1 MSSAN
6 VIFWIFAFVT
16 IFFALMTVLMKNL
29 IHSALFM
36 ILSFVGVAGLFV
48 LLNADFLA
56 TVQIIVYVGAISV
69 FIIMG
74 IMVTQRKSIRESNP
88 FGRYKIAA
96 GLVAV
101 TIFAVIGTA
110 ISKTKW
116 AISTAPVPESTVK
129 PLADLLMKDF
139 VIPFE
144 VAALLLTMA
153 MIGAIII
160 AKGVRNTQ

>member
-1 MSSAN
+1 MSSADI
-6 VIFWIFAFVT
+6 IFWIFAFVT
-16 IFFALMTVLMKNL
+16 IFFGLLTVLMKNL

-36 ILSFVGVAGLFV
+36 ILSFLGVAGLFV

-56 TVQIIVYVGAISV
+56 AVQVIVYVGAISV

-74 IMVTQRKSIRESNP
+74 VMVTQRKSIKESNP
-88 FGRYKIAA
+88 FGRNKLTG

-101 TIFAVIGTA
+101 SIFAVIA
-110 ISKTKW
+110 AAVSKTKW
-116 AISTAPVPESTVK
+116 AISTAPAPESTVK
-129 PLADLLMKDF
+129 PIADLLMKDF

-144 VAALLLTMA
+144 LAALLLTMA

-160 AKGVRNTQ
+160 AKGVRNPQ

>member
-6 VIFWIFAFVT
+6 VVFWIFAFVT

-36 ILSFVGVAGLFV
+36 ILSFIGVAGLYV

-56 TVQIIVYVGAISV
+56 AVQLIVYVGAISV

-74 IMVTQRKSIRESNP
+74 VMVTQRKSIKESNP
-88 FGRYKIAA
+88 FGRFKLTG

-101 TIFAVIGTA
+101 GLFAVIAAA
-110 ISKTKW
+110 ISKTNW
-116 AISTAPVPESTVK
+116 VISSAPAPESTVG

-144 VAALLLTMA
+144 LAALLLTMA

-160 AKGVRNTQ
+160 AKGVRKPQ